1 MTEHNSLLS
10 NIPLHIVVFDLDETL
25 GYFVEFG
32 MFWSAIET
40 FYGRT
45 LTQNEFNDTLDIYPE
60 FVRPDIID
68 VLTFLNTKKMQNK
81 CSHVMI
87 YTNNQGPKEW
97 AISIQHYF
105 EYKMKEPIF
114 DRIIAAFKVNGKQI
128 EMCRTSHN
136 KKHDDFIK
144 CTKIP
149 PNSQIC
155 FIDDVYHEEMINDN
169 VYYINVKPYVYDLPY
184 EVLVQRYIEHHPEIE
199 MIKFNKHA
207 MSHLARYNH
216 ENIEKNPHEYEI
228 DKIITKQIMQHIK
241 IFFSKSRKRSSN
253 STHKNNKDK

>member
-1 MTEHNSLLS
+1 MTEHNSLFS
-10 NIPLHIVVFDLDETL
+10 TVPLHIVVFDLDETL

-40 FYGRT
+40 YYGRT
-45 LTQNEFNDTLDIYPE
+45 LSQSEFNDTLDIYPE
-60 FVRPDIID
+60 FIRPNIID
-68 VLTFLNTKKMQNK
+68 VLTFLKIKKQQNK

-97 AISIQHYF
+97 AISIKNYF
-105 EYKMKEPIF
+105 ECKMQTPIF
-114 DRIIAAFKVNGKQI
+114 DRIVAAFKVNGKQI
-128 EMCRTSHN
+128 EVCRTSHN
-136 KKHDDFIK
+136 KKHDDLIK

-149 PNSQIC
+149 ANSQIC

-184 EVLVQRYIEHHPEIE
+184 EVLVERYIKHHPEIDTT
-199 MIKFNKHA
+199 KFNRHA

-216 ENIEKNPHEYEI
+216 ENIEKNLLEYEI

-241 IFFSKSRKRSSN
+241 TFFTKNRKRSITA
-253 STHKNNKDK
+253 THKNKDK

>member
-1 MTEHNSLLS
+1 MTEYNSLFS
-10 NIPLHIVVFDLDETL
+10 TFPLHIVVFDLDETL

-40 FYGRT
+40 YYGRT
-45 LTQNEFNDTLDIYPE
+45 LSQSEFNDTLDIYPE
-60 FVRPDIID
+60 FVRPDIVD
-68 VLTFLNTKKMQNK
+68 VLTFLKTKKQQNK

-97 AISIQHYF
+97 AISIKNYF
-105 EYKMKEPIF
+105 EYKMQGPIF
-114 DRIIAAFKVNGKQI
+114 DKIVAAFKVNGKQI
-128 EMCRTSHN
+128 EVCRTSHN

-149 PNSQIC
+149 ANSQIC
-155 FIDDVYHEEMINDN
+155 FIDDVYHEEMINDH

-184 EVLVQRYIEHHPEIE
+184 EVLVERYIKHHPEIDTN
-199 MIKFNKHA
+199 KFNKHV

-216 ENIEKNPHEYEI
+216 ENIEKNLQEYEI
-228 DKIITKQIMQHIK
+228 DIIITKQILQHIK
-241 IFFSKSRKRSSN
+241 TFFTKNRKRSS
-253 STHKNNKDK
+253 SSITHKNKDK